1 MKKNYKLFLTIAF
14 LVIYQ
19 SLLYLISKLTPIKAT
34 ILTSTIDSR
43 IPFISYFIYF
53 YILWYVMLF
62 IVPYLL
68 YKSDKEIFKK
78 YFVSTFISIT
88 IAGLI
93 YILFPTSIVRA
104 SINGSG
110 ISNFIVKFI
119 YLIDTP
125 VMNCFPSMHCIIS
138 FLFIFSVIGCRN
150 LSNKYKWVISILSC
164 LIVISTLLVKQHV
177 VVDVI
182 SGFVISSF
190 VYFIVCKTKIW
201 TFLKLKDL

>member
-43 IPFISYFIYF
+43 IPFIPYFIYF

-93 YILFPTSIVRA
+93 YIFSPTSIVRA

-110 ISNFIVKFI
+110 ITNFIVKFI

-182 SGFVISSF
+182 SGFIISSF

-201 TFLKLKDL
+201 TFLKLKNL

>member
-1 MKKNYKLFLTIAF
+1 MKKNYKLFLTIAS

-19 SLLYLISKLTPIKAT
+19 SLLYLISKLTPIKTT
-34 ILTSTIDSR
+34 ILTSTIDSL
-43 IPFISYFIYF
+43 
-53 YILWYVMLF
+53 ILFVVL
-62 IVPYLL
+62 YLL
-68 YKSDKEIFKK
+68 YKSDEEFFKR

-93 YILFPTSIVRA
+93 YIFFPTSIVRA

-110 ISNFIVKFI
+110 ITNFIVKFI

-182 SGFVISSF
+182 SGFIISSF

>member
-43 IPFISYFIYF
+43 IPFIPYFIYF

-110 ISNFIVKFI
+110 ITNFIVKFI

-182 SGFVISSF
+182 SGFIISSF

>member
-19 SLLYLISKLTPIKAT
+19 SLLYLISKLTPIKTT

-43 IPFISYFIYF
+43 IPFIPFFIYF
-53 YILWYVMLF
+53 YILWYIMLF

-93 YILFPTSIVRA
+93 YIFFPTSIVRA

-110 ISNFIVKFI
+110 ITNFIVKFI

-182 SGFVISSF
+182 SGFIISSF

>member
-1 MKKNYKLFLTIAF
+1 
-14 LVIYQ
+14 
-19 SLLYLISKLTPIKAT
+19 
-34 ILTSTIDSR
+34 
-43 IPFISYFIYF
+43 
-53 YILWYVMLF
+53 MLF

-68 YKSDKEIFKK
+68 YKSDEEFFKR

-93 YILFPTSIVRA
+93 YIFFPTSIVRA

-110 ISNFIVKFI
+110 ITNFIVKFI

-125 VMNCFPSMHCIIS
+125 VMKCFPSMHCIIS

-182 SGFVISSF
+182 SGFIISSF

>member
-19 SLLYLISKLTPIKAT
+19 SLLYLISKLTPIKTT

-43 IPFISYFIYF
+43 IPFIPYFIYF

-110 ISNFIVKFI
+110 ITNFIVKFI

-125 VMNCFPSMHCIIS
+125 IMNCFPSMHCIIS

-182 SGFVISSF
+182 SGFIISSF

>member
-1 MKKNYKLFLTIAF
+1 
-14 LVIYQ
+14 
-19 SLLYLISKLTPIKAT
+19 
-34 ILTSTIDSR
+34 
-43 IPFISYFIYF
+43 
-53 YILWYVMLF
+53 MLF

-110 ISNFIVKFI
+110 ITNFIVKFI

-182 SGFVISSF
+182 SGFIISSF

-201 TFLKLKDL
+201 TFLKLSCVKLYD

>member
-110 ISNFIVKFI
+110 ITNFIVKFI

-182 SGFVISSF
+182 SGFIISSF

>member
-19 SLLYLISKLTPIKAT
+19 SLLYLISKLTPIKTT
-34 ILTSTIDSR
+34 ILTSTIDSL
-43 IPFISYFIYF
+43 IPFIPYFIYF
-53 YILWYVMLF
+53 YIFWYVMLF

-68 YKSDKEIFKK
+68 YKSDEEFFKR

-88 IAGLI
+88 VAGLI
-93 YILFPTSIVRA
+93 YTFFPTSIVRA

-110 ISNFIVKFI
+110 ITNFIVKFI

-182 SGFVISSF
+182 SGFIISSF

>member
-1 MKKNYKLFLTIAF
+1 MKKNYKLFLTIAS

-19 SLLYLISKLTPIKAT
+19 SLLYLISKLTPIKTT

-43 IPFISYFIYF
+43 IPFIPFFIYF
-53 YILWYVMLF
+53 YILWYIMLF

-110 ISNFIVKFI
+110 ITNFIVKFI

-182 SGFVISSF
+182 SGFIISSF

>member
-1 MKKNYKLFLTIAF
+1 MKKNYKLFLTIAS

-19 SLLYLISKLTPIKAT
+19 SLLYLISKLTPIKTT
-34 ILTSTIDSR
+34 ILTSTIDSL
-43 IPFISYFIYF
+43 IPFIPFFIYF

-68 YKSDKEIFKK
+68 YKSDEEIFKK

-93 YILFPTSIVRA
+93 YIFFPTSIIRA

-110 ISNFIVKFI
+110 ITNFIVKFI

-125 VMNCFPSMHCIIS
+125 VMNCFPSMHCMIS

-150 LSNKYKWVISILSC
+150 LSKKYKWVVSILSC

-182 SGFVISSF
+182 SGFIISSF

>member
-1 MKKNYKLFLTIAF
+1 MKKNYKLFLTIAS

-19 SLLYLISKLTPIKAT
+19 SLLYLISKLTPIKTT
-34 ILTSTIDSR
+34 ILTSTIDSL
-43 IPFISYFIYF
+43 IPFIPYFIYF
-53 YILWYVMLF
+53 YIFWYVMLF

-68 YKSDKEIFKK
+68 YKSDEEFFKR

-88 IAGLI
+88 VAGLI
-93 YILFPTSIVRA
+93 YIFFPTSIVRA
-104 SINGSG
+104 SINGGG
-110 ISNFIVKFI
+110 ITNFIVKFI

-182 SGFVISSF
+182 SGFIISSF

-201 TFLKLKDL
+201 TFLKLKNL